1 MRRRRSQ
8 SCNHKQKEFRY
19 IHSQEDLLRKTFQE
33 AILWV
38 LPKSFFNQF
47 QFMLLSAAVAAA

>member
-1 MRRRRSQ
+1 
-8 SCNHKQKEFRY
+8 
-19 IHSQEDLLRKTFQE
+19 LLRKTFQE